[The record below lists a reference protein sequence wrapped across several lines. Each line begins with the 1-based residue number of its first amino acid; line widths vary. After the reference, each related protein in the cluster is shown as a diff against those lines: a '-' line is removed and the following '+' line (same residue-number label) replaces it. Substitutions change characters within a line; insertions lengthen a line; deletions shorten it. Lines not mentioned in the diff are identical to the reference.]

1 MKKILKQTMVL
12 VVGLVAVGALLTLA
26 APVAAKAELAPV
38 PESVNFLSG
47 TTTLT
52 ANTAT
57 TNANTTKT
65 LKIEPGRNVAVTF
78 NVTGAGS
85 STTTNTAWWQY
96 KCGEAPW
103 SKDLIVTSKVLAG
116 TVNVVGAWTLTN
128 GVSFPSEATE
138 LRLFYLTNNAA
149 VTTYHSNLY
158 ATTWRIQR

>member
-1 MKKILKQTMVL
+1 MKKILKKTTVL

-78 NVTGAGS
+78 NVTGAGA

-149 VTTYHSNLY
+149 VTTYHSNLT
-158 ATTWRIQR
+158 ATTWKTQR

>member
-1 MKKILKQTMVL
+1 MKNILKKTVL
-12 VVGLVAVGALLTLA
+12 LIGVVASVALL
-26 APVAAKAELAPV
+26 APVELKAELAPV

-158 ATTWRIQR
+158 ATTWRTQR